1 MNYELS
7 TLAANWIEQ
16 HKNEIEEHREDYS
29 WIPRECAA
37 YNTLQ
42 DVVVA
47 FGQAGIKPFD
57 QYQNDP
63 KNLFNLIWHCSRGT
77 QYVIFLPNPVHAS
90 KFNFQVVC
98 KVNAQIAKVLGLDV
112 YKYTGKIDPIK
123 QVCPYI
129 ITNKNQDLVEDILI
143 SWKLQLYSTDV
154 SKYKLVRGDI

>member
-47 FGQAGIKPFD
+47 FG
-57 QYQNDP
+57 
-63 KNLFNLIWHCSRGT
+63 
-77 QYVIFLPNPVHAS
+77 
-90 KFNFQVVC
+90 
-98 KVNAQIAKVLGLDV
+98 
-112 YKYTGKIDPIK
+112 
-123 QVCPYI
+123 
-129 ITNKNQDLVEDILI
+129 
-143 SWKLQLYSTDV
+143 
-154 SKYKLVRGDI
+154 